1 MGSPTLPGRGV
12 ALAPPLGWMTGPIT
26 PTDTVFQVLAK
37 EHRDLEGRFAQLFER
52 AATDIEGARADY
64 RELAAAILAHLHA
77 EGAVLFP
84 ALARIDALAQILVG
98 SRADHARIEADALSL
113 DRPNLTTS
121 EWLRALKR
129 LHADL
134 VRLIEREESHVYPA
148 ARRAMPIEEANH
160 LAHAL
165 RRVEA
170 HELSRSLLRTG

>member
-1 MGSPTLPGRGV
+1 M
-12 ALAPPLGWMTGPIT
+12 MGPIT

-37 EHRDLEGRFAQLFER
+37 EHRDLEARFAQLFEH
-52 AATDIEGARADY
+52 AETDIEGARADY

-84 ALARIDALAQILVG
+84 ALARIAALDQILVG
-98 SRADHARIEADALSL
+98 SRADHARVEADVLAL

-129 LHADL
+129 MHADL

-148 ARRAMPIEEANH
+148 ARRAMPPDEANH

-165 RRVEA
+165 RRAEA
-170 HELSRSLLRTG
+170 HELLQSSQRTR